1 MSAIVRKSGTG
12 SETKQTDERTKMSIS
27 INPAEAGLL
36 PAHEQTPLNPTNGAQ
51 HTPIASTGT
60 PGAQPT
66 PANITN
72 QSHSHDESTPP
83 LLLRFIQEVG
93 HWSSEN
99 PRSAEYQSD
108 INQAMNECD
117 RLL

>member
-12 SETKQTDERTKMSIS
+12 SETKQIDERTKMSIS
-27 INPAEAGLL
+27 INPAEADLP
-36 PAHEQTPLNPTNGAQ
+36 PAHEQTPADGAQ
-51 HTPIASTGT
+51 HTPIASTDT
-60 PGAQPT
+60 QGAQPT

-83 LLLRFIQEVG
+83 LLLRFIQEAG

-99 PRSAEYQSD
+99 RRSAEHQSD